1 MENNQNEEIE
11 IDLREIFF
19 ALKRRIL
26 LILAVGLFGGL
37 FKLCLY
43 HGFCKSYLYF
53 KGHNADDFKRNY
65 TDLYGRFAVGSTAY
79 QRLSDFNYQYA
90 CFGTG
95 H

>member
-26 LILAVGLFGGL
+26 LILAVGLLGG
-37 FKLCLY
+37 CLS
-43 HGFCKSYLYF
+43 C
-53 KGHNADDFKRNY
+53 AY
-65 TDLYGRFAVGSTAY
+65 TMVFVVGSTAY